1 MASPLADGLFTWPS
15 DHPQLIG
22 SRCRACDATTFPQQ
36 PSCPRCGAGMDPRLL
51 PRRGTLWTFT
61 VQGFRPKAPY
71 VGPEPF
77 EPFGVG
83 YVELPGEV
91 LVEARLTEHDPGRLA
106 IGGDMELVIVP
117 FGTDD
122 AGEPLVTFAFGP
134 VPATEPGHVT
144 PVGVSA

>member
-22 SRCRACDATTFPQQ
+22 SRCTACGATTFPRQA
-36 PSCPRCGAGMDPRLL
+36 SCPRCAGADMAERPL

-91 LVEARLTEHDPGRLA
+91 LVESRLTESDPARLS
-106 IGGDMELVIVP
+106 IGADMELVIVP

-122 AGEPLVTFAFGP
+122 EGEELVTFAFRP
-134 VPATEPGHVT
+134 VDAVEAV
-144 PVGVSA
+144 A

>member
-15 DHPQLIG
+15 DDPQLIG
-22 SRCRACDATTFPQQ
+22 SRCTACGATTFPRQS
-36 PSCPRCGAGMDPRLL
+36 SCPRCAGADMAERLL

-83 YVELPGEV
+83 YIELPGEV
-91 LVEARLTEHDPGRLA
+91 LVEARLTESDPDRLS
-106 IGGDMELVIVP
+106 IGGEMELVVVP
-117 FGTDD
+117 FGSAST
-122 AGEPLVTFAFGP
+122 GEDLVTFAFRP
-134 VPATEPGHVT
+134 VPADELLE
-144 PVGVSA
+144 VGS